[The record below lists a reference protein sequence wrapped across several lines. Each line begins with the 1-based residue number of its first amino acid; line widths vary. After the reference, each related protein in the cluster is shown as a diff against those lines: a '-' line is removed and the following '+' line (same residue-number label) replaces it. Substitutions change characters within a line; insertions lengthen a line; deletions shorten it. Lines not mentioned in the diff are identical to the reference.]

1 MADATRFD
9 EILNLD
15 MLSNNIQ
22 LNIMDLLYQST
33 KVPQTDAG
41 VTSIMNATAVACDQ
55 AVKIGFIAPG
65 KWNGSAIL
73 NLKNWRYFTRWI
85 SYSSRV
91 S

>member
-33 KVPQTDAG
+33 KVPQTDAR
-41 VTSIMNATAVACDQ
+41 CD
-55 AVKIGFIAPG
+55 
-65 KWNGSAIL
+65 
-73 NLKNWRYFTRWI
+73 
-85 SYSSRV
+85 
-91 S
+91 